1 MGWGRGKGGEREI
14 ERKRDTVGRM
24 RERVGESG
32 RESQIK
38 TQLMET
44 NGSRGSSS
52 VAECLLLLV
61 HKALGWILGG
71 PERVTERG
79 RWEVHSSYV
88 DK

>member
-1 MGWGRGKGGEREI
+1 MGKGKRGRKGDREEERYSGENE
-14 ERKRDTVGRM
+14 
-24 RERVGESG
+24 GESG

-79 RWEVHSSYV
+79 RWEVHGSYV